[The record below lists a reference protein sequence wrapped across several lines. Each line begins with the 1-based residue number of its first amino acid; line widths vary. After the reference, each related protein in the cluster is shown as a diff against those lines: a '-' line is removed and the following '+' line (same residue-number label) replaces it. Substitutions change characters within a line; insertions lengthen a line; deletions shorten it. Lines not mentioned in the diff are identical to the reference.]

1 MARPRIFSIRRR
13 SAPGAAPGTLISP
26 VEAGTPRIDVFA
38 FGKEGCVEHS
48 DVDLETVQLIR
59 TKHDVAWINVT
70 GLGDTGLLSEIAGA
84 FGVHQLALEDV
95 LNVHQRPKIEEFEKL
110 VFIVV
115 QMVADS
121 VSTDTEQVSIFL
133 GEGFVLSFQEQPGDC
148 FDLVRARIRNDAS
161 RLRSRGADYLAYAL
175 IDAVTDGYFP
185 VLERLGEDLENLED
199 AIVSDPRP
207 ESARMLH
214 DLKRQFLSLRRAVW
228 PHRELLSTLTRD
240 EHGLLQRETRLYLRD
255 CYDHAV
261 QLMDLLE
268 TYREIAS
275 GLMDVYAS
283 SVNVKLSEIMKVLTV
298 IATVFMPL
306 GFIASLY
313 GMNFDRRVSAW
324 NMPEL
329 GWRFGYPFALI
340 LMVACAAGMIGYFW
354 RSGWLGDGARRAERK
369 RDQ

>member
-1 MARPRIFSIRRR
+1 MEAT
-13 SAPGAAPGTLISP
+13 APT
-26 VEAGTPRIDVFA
+26 IDVFA

-48 DVDLETVQLIR
+48 NVDLDTVEQLR
-59 TKHDVAWINVT
+59 ATHDVTWINVT
-70 GLGDTGLLSEIAGA
+70 GLGDIALLSEVARA
-84 FGVHQLALEDV
+84 FGIHQLALEDV
-95 LNVHQRPKIEEFEKL
+95 LNVHQRPKIEEFEKHI
-110 VFIVV
+110 FIVV
-115 QMVADS
+115 QMIADS
-121 VSTDTEQVSIFL
+121 TSTDTEQVSIFL
-133 GEGFVLSFQEQPGDC
+133 GDRFVLSFQEQPGDC
-148 FDLVRARIRNDAS
+148 FDLVRARIHNDTS

-185 VLERLGEDLENLED
+185 VLERLGEDLEDLED
-199 AIVSDPRP
+199 AIVSDPQP

-313 GMNFDRRVSAW
+313 GMNFDRRVSSW

-329 GWRFGYPFALI
+329 GWRFGYPFALM
-340 LMVACAAGMIGYFW
+340 LMCICAAGMVVYFW
-354 RSGWLGDGARRAERK
+354 RSGWVGGRK
-369 RDQ
+369 RHDIAGSTRSGGTDDD

>member
-1 MARPRIFSIRRR
+1 
-13 SAPGAAPGTLISP
+13 
-26 VEAGTPRIDVFA
+26 
-38 FGKEGCVEHS
+38 
-48 DVDLETVQLIR
+48 
-59 TKHDVAWINVT
+59 
-70 GLGDTGLLSEIAGA
+70 
-84 FGVHQLALEDV
+84 
-95 LNVHQRPKIEEFEKL
+95 
-110 VFIVV
+110 VV
-115 QMVADS
+115 QMIADS
-121 VSTDTEQVSIFL
+121 TSTDTEQVSIFL
-133 GEGFVLSFQEQPGDC
+133 GDRFVLSFQEQPGDC
-148 FDLVRARIRNDAS
+148 FDLVRARIHNDTS

-185 VLERLGEDLENLED
+185 VLERLGEDLEDLED
-199 AIVSDPRP
+199 AIVSDPQP

-313 GMNFDRRVSAW
+313 GMNFDRTASAW

-329 GWRFGYPFALI
+329 GWRFGYLFSLG
-340 LMVACAAGMIGYFW
+340 LMAGCVVFLLYYF
-354 RSGWLGDGARRAERK
+354 RRRGWLNRSRRPK
-369 RDQ
+369 RRSPE